1 MKEYI
6 SWIVSIVS
14 KIVSVFNPDKNKN
27 VHMIKIKKLEH
38 NYHTTIINGDCLSK
52 DQLTGR
58 CLKKQEA
65 DKKNETEI

>member
-1 MKEYI
+1 MKECI

-14 KIVSVFNPDKNKN
+14 KITSVFNPDKNKN
-27 VHMIKIKKLEH
+27 VRVIKIKKLEH

-52 DQLTGR
+52 DQLTNRG
-58 CLKKQEA
+58 LKEQEA